1 MQISSCKA
9 VVKVN
14 YTSHII
20 GGAGGPWP
28 PPKFKTLIGKLY
40 NGNHLTLALPP
51 SPQLLV
57 AFYIII
63 MVS

>member
-14 YTSHII
+14 YTSYII
-20 GGAGGPWP
+20 GGAGGPEGPWP

-40 NGNHLTLALPP
+40 NRNHLTLALPP
-51 SPQLLV
+51 PN
-57 AFYIII
+57 F
-63 MVS
+63 